1 MPQRAMPDPIAK
13 FNEWLAEATKTEP
26 VNPTACSLATVGAD
40 GQPTARMVLLK
51 AVDERGFVFY
61 TNLGSRKAEDLRAN
75 PKAGLCFYWKSTAR
89 QVRVS
94 GPVALVSDAEAD
106 AYFETRGR
114 EAKIGAWASPQS
126 QPMKSRFDLEKAV
139 VKTTA
144 RFAVGRIARPDFW
157 SGYRVTPEVIEF
169 WREKPF
175 RLHERIEYVRDGE
188 GWAVRHLFP

>member
-13 FNEWLAEATKTEP
+13 FNEWLEEATKTEP

-40 GQPTARMVLLK
+40 GQPTIRMVLLK

-94 GPVALVSDAEAD
+94 GPVDLVSDPEAD
-106 AYFETRGR
+106 AYFETRSR
-114 EAKIGAWASPQS
+114 EAKIGAWASRQS

-144 RFAVGRIARPDFW
+144 RLAVGRIARPDFW
-157 SGYRVTPEVIEF
+157 LGYRVTPEIIEF

-175 RLHERIEYVRDGE
+175 RLHERIEYARDGE